1 MRRPDQNKAVAVV
14 ACTTWHDVNVS
25 KKKLQPTVVVDLTA
39 ARTMEKALADV
50 VVAVN
55 YAKSFALRTQIVPS
69 VPLSLLD
76 VGIIVV
82 ALYIGTFVVSATW
95 NALATL
101 LRTVTAKSLRS
112 YGKWAVVTGATDV
125 RHYSMIYVPLRQ
137 LLAFDDAGAACPWS
151 FQYTIVS

>member
-1 MRRPDQNKAVAVV
+1 M
-14 ACTTWHDVNVS
+14 
-25 KKKLQPTVVVDLTA
+25 VVDLTA

-55 YAKSFALRTQIVPS
+55 YAKSFALRTEIVPS

-95 NALATL
+95 NVLATL
-101 LRTVTAKSLRS
+101 LRTVTATSLRS

-137 LLAFDDAGAACPWS
+137 LLAFDDAGAACS
-151 FQYTIVS
+151 RSCQYTTVS